1 MVVMFCKDRNL
12 KKKDL
17 ATVRYVVVGAAP
29 LSPEVITQFIK
40 ILRHDVTIS
49 QGQLC

>member
-17 ATVRYVVVGAAP
+17 ATVRYVMVGAAP
-29 LSPEVITQFIK
+29 LSPEVVKQFIK
-40 ILRHDVTIS
+40 ILPHGVTIS
-49 QGQLC
+49 QGQLY